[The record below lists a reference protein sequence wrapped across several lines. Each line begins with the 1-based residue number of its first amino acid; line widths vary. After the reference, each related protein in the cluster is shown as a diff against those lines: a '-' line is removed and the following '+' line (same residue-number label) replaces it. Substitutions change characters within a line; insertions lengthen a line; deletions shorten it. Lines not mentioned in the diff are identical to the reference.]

1 MTDFDPT
8 TEEIINKRQHVR
20 IYYPT
25 DCHQVYLPELVIHQ
39 RSCRILDISEGGIRF
54 SAPNAF
60 LLDEDVIT
68 GWIYFT
74 DSSSLEIR
82 GRVVRRFKGQI
93 AMKLEKGIPYSRILS
108 EQTRLRNLERKRLIS
123 FVRN

>member
-1 MTDFDPT
+1 M
-8 TEEIINKRQHVR
+8 R

-25 DCHQVYLPELVIHQ
+25 DCPQVYLPELVIHQ
-39 RSCRILDISEGGIRF
+39 LSCRILDISEGGIRF

-60 LLDEDVIT
+60 LKDEDVIT

-74 DSSSLEIR
+74 DSSSLEIK

-93 AMKLEKGIPYSRILS
+93 AMKFEKGIPYSRILS
-108 EQTRLRNLERKRLIS
+108 EQTRLRNLETKRLIS
-123 FVRN
+123 HVRK